1 MIDEFE
7 DFGKSYSKEYR
18 TQAVSYVKRMMEDEQ
33 PYYLCMYAEDSAVAY
48 ELKGD
53 KILRDIRFGGENSDI
68 RGNLHNEM
76 LGNREFI
83 EGYILDVVGKHG
95 GVLIVDASDF
105 NRMWTKRK
113 TPSKIERLYSG
124 ISMLLRS
131 AFQRK
136 REY

>member
-1 MIDEFE
+1 MMDEFE

-18 TQAVSYVKRMMEDEQ
+18 TQVVSYVKRMMEDEQ
-33 PYYLCMYAEDSAVAY
+33 PYYLCMYAEDGAVAY

-83 EGYILDVVGKHG
+83 EGYILDVAEKHG

-105 NRMWTKRK
+105 DKMWAKRK

-131 AFQRK
+131 AFLRK